1 MLSSAATPRPSGTA
15 SAGRGGT
22 FEPGIA
28 GTISSPI
35 KTPWGSG
42 QLHGEERP
50 RGALDLLL
58 CDVSD
63 ERGFRTE
70 GKRESPRPGGRR
82 EAPPQATP
90 WPPDSP
96 HTGDRRTSSLRG
108 RGGTKRFL
116 FLTLQAFLKKGA
128 LGCRAAVEKSG
139 AAVILGGRRPGRP
152 LPSARRAENR
162 ASPTPVVGLATQ

>member
-15 SAGRGGT
+15 SAGQGGT

-70 GKRESPRPGGRR
+70 GKRESPRPDGRR
-82 EAPPQATP
+82 EAPPR
-90 WPPDSP
+90 PPP
-96 HTGDRRTSSLRG
+96 GHRT
-108 RGGTKRFL
+108 
-116 FLTLQAFLKKGA
+116 
-128 LGCRAAVEKSG
+128 V
-139 AAVILGGRRPGRP
+139 
-152 LPSARRAENR
+152 
-162 ASPTPVVGLATQ
+162 PTPVTAAPPRSEVGAGQNGFCFSHSKHF